1 LLLFG
6 LRTQSPNAFF
16 GVDLETE
23 SSRSVFISKDTSD
36 IVTASVF
43 VDSVGFGNNF
53 GQVNRLDV
61 ISSVGLFISSS
72 EGPKSVGVE
81 VDIDV
86 SREGRVFE
94 EETLGSDGDVERV
107 FDDLGVGVI
116 SSLAGLEA
124 LLEEGFGVFIFF
136 AEGVQVFLEEY
147 HFFGVLLEVFFSL
160 C

>member
-1 LLLFG
+1 M
-6 LRTQSPNAFF
+6 
-16 GVDLETE
+16 
-23 SSRSVFISKDTSD
+23 
-36 IVTASVF
+36 
-43 VDSVGFGNNF
+43 
-53 GQVNRLDV
+53 
-61 ISSVGLFISSS
+61 
-72 EGPKSVGVE
+72 
-81 VDIDV
+81 
-86 SREGRVFE
+86 
-94 EETLGSDGDVERV
+94 ERV